1 MRSGIAFV
9 AAGLAFPLM
18 IISASCPELV
28 PDLERIGVAVGLML
42 AAAGVTKLLG
52 GRIYDVV
59 GPKAERTRWFA
70 RRLPRAI
77 ALRR

>member
-18 IISASCPELV
+18 IVTASCPELV
-28 PDLERIGVAVGLML
+28 PDLERLGVAAALML
-42 AAAGVTKLLG
+42 AAGSATKLLA
-52 GRIYDVV
+52 GRVYDVV

-70 RRLPRAI
+70 GRVPRAI
-77 ALRR
+77 VLRR